1 MCFGSGA
8 PAYKKPEFG
17 ALPSLRVDTSNKDKK
32 GKAPKLKDVEL
43 TREGRSTRSL
53 LNPNMEQDYGS

>member
-17 ALPSLRVDTSNKDKK
+17 DLPSLRVDTSNGKK

-43 TREGRSTRSL
+43 TREGKSTRSL
-53 LNPNMEQDYGS
+53 LNPTMGQNYGG